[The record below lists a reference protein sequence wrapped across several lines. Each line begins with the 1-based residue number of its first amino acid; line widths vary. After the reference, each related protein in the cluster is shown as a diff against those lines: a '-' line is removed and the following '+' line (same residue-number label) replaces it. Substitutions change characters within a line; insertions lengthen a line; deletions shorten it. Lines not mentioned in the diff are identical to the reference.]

1 MYKNKKIKNINEDL
15 GDLGFI
21 NFVFQNCYLKN
32 VNTEEYFLSLFN
44 KTEMDY
50 SRYIYFYIN
59 YLISEKNIKEAKEIT
74 DSSDVINSSLLIL
87 QTKSWID
94 MKKFKKINSIFFL

>member
-1 MYKNKKIKNINEDL
+1 MPNKEVLRVGELAKEYLEIKNINKDL

-21 NFVFQNCYLKN
+21 NFVFQNCYLRN
-32 VNTEEYFLSLFN
+32 ANTEEYFLSLFN

-59 YLISEKNIKEAKEIT
+59 YLISEKKYKEAKEIT
-74 DSSDVINSSLLIL
+74 VTRYFEEIV
-87 QTKSWID
+87 KE
-94 MKKFKKINSIFFL
+94 